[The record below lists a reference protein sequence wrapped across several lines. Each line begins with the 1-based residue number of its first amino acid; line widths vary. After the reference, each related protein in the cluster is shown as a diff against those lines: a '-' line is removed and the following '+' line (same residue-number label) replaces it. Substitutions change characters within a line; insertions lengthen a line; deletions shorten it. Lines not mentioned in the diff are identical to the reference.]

1 MDSAAHSVEHPEFQ
15 RPAIGVV
22 ATSDNIDAI
31 ARVTLRARNHDYATI
46 IAHEKGV
53 NLDALGID
61 DSFFVEVT
69 IPDERPDSETTRQ
82 FLEIAA
88 KAYDF
93 PGLLF
98 HRDPEE
104 YIDYERINQEHEP
117 ATEYTV
123 DTPKLKSISREPVA
137 TLVAIPAY
145 NEALTIGAIVE
156 ATGQYAD
163 EVLVVDD
170 GSDDRTAEN
179 AKRAGAT
186 VIKHPTNRGYGSA
199 LKTVFKESN
208 RRKTDRLI
216 VIDGDGQHDPND
228 VSKLL
233 TEHEES
239 DADIVIGSRFT
250 DEAETDLPLY
260 RWVGVT
266 IINVLTNLSM
276 GVVRPRSWV
285 RDTQCGFRAYGRR
298 AIQTLAQDPE
308 LGDGMGAS
316 TDILHHAHANDY
328 TIREVGTTVDYD
340 VENASTRNP
349 VTHGLDLVR
358 NILKTV
364 ERERPITVFGIPGAM
379 SSTVGFGLGYWSI
392 VSYLSTGVF
401 QTTVS
406 VASVFFTVVGLLAC
420 FTAIILHSLS
430 LHLQHLV
437 PDTVEATDNRSE
449 RRTQ

>member
-1 MDSAAHSVEHPEFQ
+1 MDTAARSVESPDFQ
-15 RPAIGVV
+15 KPAIGVV
-22 ATSDNIDAI
+22 ATSENIDAI
-31 ARVTLRARNHDYATI
+31 ARVVLRARNHGYTTI
-46 IAHEKGV
+46 VAHGDGV
-53 NLDALGID
+53 NIDALRID
-61 DSFFVEVT
+61 DSLFVEVGFSGDP
-69 IPDERPDSETTRQ
+69 PDGGTASQ
-82 FLEIAA
+82 FLEGAA
-88 KAYDF
+88 KAQNF

-98 HRDPEE
+98 HEDPET
-104 YIDYERINQEHEP
+104 YIDYSEIKQDHES
-117 ATEYTV
+117 TSEYTV
-123 DTPKLKSISREPVA
+123 DTPKDVSSSRETVSI
-137 TLVAIPAY
+137 LVAIPAY
-145 NEALTIGAIVE
+145 NEAQTIGAIVE
-156 ATGQYAD
+156 ATGHYAD

-179 AKRAGAT
+179 AERAGAT
-186 VIKHPTNRGYGSA
+186 VLEHPTNRGYGSA
-199 LKTVFKESN
+199 LKTVFQEAN
-208 RRKTDRLI
+208 RRETDRLV
-216 VIDGDGQHDPND
+216 VIDGDGQHDPDD

-239 DADIVIGSRFT
+239 DADVVIGSRFT
-250 DEAETDLPLY
+250 GEAETDLPLY
-260 RWVGVT
+260 RWFGVT

-328 TIREVGTTVDYD
+328 TICEVGTTVDYD

-364 ERERPITVFGIPGAM
+364 ERERQITVFGIPGAV

-420 FTAIILHSLS
+420 FTAIILHPL
-430 LHLQHLV
+430 
-437 PDTVEATDNRSE
+437 
-449 RRTQ
+449 